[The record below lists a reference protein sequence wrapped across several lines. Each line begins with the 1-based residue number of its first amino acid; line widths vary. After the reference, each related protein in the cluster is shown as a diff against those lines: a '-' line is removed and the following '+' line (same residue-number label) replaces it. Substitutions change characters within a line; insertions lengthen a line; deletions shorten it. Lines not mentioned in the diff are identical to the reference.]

1 MAAAEEGT
9 PGKEAARE
17 RISFDT
23 DEAER
28 RFERRYRRG
37 GRGEA
42 SMEA

>member
-23 DEAER
+23 DKAER
-28 RFERRYRRG
+28 LFKRRLRRG

-42 SMEA
+42 LMEA